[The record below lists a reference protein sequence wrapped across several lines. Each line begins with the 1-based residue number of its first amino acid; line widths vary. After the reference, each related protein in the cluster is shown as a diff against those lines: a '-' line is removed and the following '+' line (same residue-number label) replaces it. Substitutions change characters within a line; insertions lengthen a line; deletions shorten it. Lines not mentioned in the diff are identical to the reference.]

1 MNPEL
6 ESEPSISPT
15 QKPPRSD
22 CTVVAGYSEQAWTSE
37 GNIVMKSNRGGGS
50 DWLSQ

>member
-22 CTVVAGYSEQAWTSE
+22 CTVVAGYSEQAWTSNE
-37 GNIVMKSNRGGGS
+37 IEQGRI
-50 DWLSQ
+50 